1 MHTMFLTLTRL
12 TSGMRNRNTNVVM
25 IFQQA
30 RHQGRFT
37 CAGSGRNNV
46 NIAFFMILHGGS
58 ADGMYL

>member
-1 MHTMFLTLTRL
+1 MHTMCLTLTRL
-12 TSGMRNRNTNVVM
+12 ARSMRNGNTDVVM

-37 CAGSGRNNV
+37 CAGSGRNDV
-46 NIAFFMILHGGS
+46 NIAFFMILHSGS

>member
-1 MHTMFLTLTRL
+1 MHAMRLTLTRL
-12 TSGMRNRNTNVVM
+12 ARGMRNGNTDIVM

-37 CAGSGRNNV
+37 RAGSGGNDV